1 MNTELNP
8 YEVALVTHVLVPM
21 FKSLS
26 AESQVI
32 ALTKCASEGLY
43 HCEFGEPLP
52 EKLIQELKDVIT
64 KNEVLKDDDKLS
76 ETLFGPPTKEL
87 DV

>member
-32 ALTKCASEGLY
+32 ALTKCANEGLY

>member
-1 MNTELNP
+1 MNTEVNP
-8 YEVALVTHVLVPM
+8 YEIALVHHVLVPM

-32 ALTKCASEGLY
+32 ALAECSKENLY
-43 HCEFGEPLP
+43 YCEFGKPLP
-52 EKLIQELKDVIT
+52 ENLIQTIKDVIT
-64 KNEVLKDDDKLS
+64 KNEVLKDDDKLA
-76 ETLFGPPTKEL
+76 EELFSPPKTEL

>member
-32 ALTKCASEGLY
+32 ALTKCANEGLY
-43 HCEFGEPLP
+43 HCEFGKPLP

-87 DV
+87 DL